1 MLRAFYL
8 KSLIEA
14 GIDEAG
20 RGPLFGRVYAA
31 AVVLHPELNYDENLI
46 KDSKR
51 ISKKKLPSCEEY
63 VKDVAL
69 DWSVAFST
77 AERID
82 EINILHATQ
91 EAMHKAIRNL
101 DITPEFLLIDGNYFT
116 PYQDDTHYGR
126 EIPCNCVVGG
136 DDSYYSI
143 AAASILAKTER
154 DRYIDKL
161 CEKNPE
167 LDERYGIASNKG
179 YGSKKH
185 IQGIKRYGISEWHRK
200 TFGICKNY

>member
-8 KSLIEA
+8 KSLMEA

-31 AVVLHPELNYDENLI
+31 VVVLHPELNYDENMI

-77 AERID
+77 EQRID

-91 EAMHKAIRNL
+91 EAMHKAIRKL
-101 DITPEFLLIDGNYFT
+101 DITPEFLLVDGNYFT
-116 PYQDDTHYGR
+116 PYRDETRNGR
-126 EIPCNCVVGG
+126 EIPCNCVIGG

-143 AAASILAKTER
+143 AAASILAKTAR
-154 DRYIDKL
+154 DRYINEL

-179 YGSKKH
+179 YGSKEH

>member
-1 MLRAFYL
+1 MLRPFYL
-8 KSLIEA
+8 KTLIEA

-31 AVVLHPELNYDENLI
+31 AVVLHPELNYDENMI

-77 AERID
+77 EERID

-91 EAMHKAIRNL
+91 EAMHKAIRRL
-101 DITPEFLLIDGNYFT
+101 DIRPEFLLVDGNYFT
-116 PYQDDTHYGR
+116 PYLDDTQYGK
-126 EIPCNCVVGG
+126 EIPCNCVIGG

-143 AAASILAKTER
+143 AAASILAKTAR

-185 IQGIKRYGISEWHRK
+185 IEGIKKYGISEWHRK